1 MTATVEL
8 WCIGNEGDAS
18 LPENA
23 LGSTQTWGAI
33 SRETAV
39 FANHYG
45 RLSLGTPTKDE
56 GISQNTGRS
65 TEPGDNATEK
75 PQKNHSRSTPL
86 CLRPIRLQPAP
97 CHKPIHLTSPHCFR
111 PIRSTFPPSFRPAH
125 LTFPPCLKPIRLH
138 PGLRPIRL
146 PPAAISPPPLRPPLR
161 PSLRPTPVLPCHIRI
176 LSAYY
181 PRSRILSAD
190 YSNIARILDTYYAR
204 HGRYYLHIFC
214 LLFCILL
221 GPMRPSRCWQG
232 LVAGLHIIYPERRA
246 LAWRT

>member
-1 MTATVEL
+1 MEL

-146 PPAAISPPPLRPPLR
+146 PPAAISPPPPYAHLCGPASDQRPYFHA
-161 PSLRPTPVLPCHIRI
+161 T
-176 LSAYY
+176 SA
-181 PRSRILSAD
+181 
-190 YSNIARILDTYYAR
+190 
-204 HGRYYLHIFC
+204 YYLHIIPAPAYYP
-214 LLFCILL
+214 LIIRIL
-221 GPMRPSRCWQG
+221 P
-232 LVAGLHIIYPERRA
+232 VY
-246 LAWRT
+246 

>member
-1 MTATVEL
+1 MEL

-146 PPAAISPPPLRPPLR
+146 PPAAISPPP
-161 PSLRPTPVLPCHIRI
+161 PTPTFAAQPPTNARTSMPHPHIICI
-176 LSAYY
+176 LS
-181 PRSRILSAD
+181 P
-190 YSNIARILDTYYAR
+190 
-204 HGRYYLHIFC
+204 
-214 LLFCILL
+214 
-221 GPMRPSRCWQG
+221 PP
-232 LVAGLHIIYPERRA
+232 HIIR
-246 LAWRT
+246 